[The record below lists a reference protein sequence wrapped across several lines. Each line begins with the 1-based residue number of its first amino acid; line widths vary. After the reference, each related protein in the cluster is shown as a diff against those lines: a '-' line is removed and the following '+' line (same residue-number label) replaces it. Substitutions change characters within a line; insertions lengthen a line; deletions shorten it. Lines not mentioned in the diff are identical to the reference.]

1 MRRLVTVA
9 AVACVLIG
17 CGGDNKKLNAVGRV
31 VKGGSAFTVPPDDF
45 VKVVFVPYTEP
56 GEQPRMSYIC
66 DYDNTAGTFKALGPD
81 LKGIPPGKYRVAVT
95 HERNKKDLF
104 KGAFDLPKTPFVV
117 EVETTNKEI
126 VIDLDKK

>member
-1 MRRLVTVA
+1 MTRFVTA
-9 AVACVLIG
+9 AVVAGIALG
-17 CGGDNKKLNAVGRV
+17 CGGDNKLNAVGRV
-31 VKGGSAFTVPPDDF
+31 VKGGTPFTVPPDDF

-56 GEQPRMSYIC
+56 GTQPRMSYVC
-66 DYDNTAGTFKALGPD
+66 DYDNAAGTFKAIGPD

-104 KGAFDLPKTPFVV
+104 KGAYDLPKTPFVV
-117 EVETTNKEI
+117 DVDSSAHEI